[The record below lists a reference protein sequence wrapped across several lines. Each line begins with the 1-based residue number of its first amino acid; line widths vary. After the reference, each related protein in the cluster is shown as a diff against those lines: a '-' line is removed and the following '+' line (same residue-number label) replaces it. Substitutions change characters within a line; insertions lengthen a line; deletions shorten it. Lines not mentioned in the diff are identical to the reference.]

1 MSSLKASSRWMECLS
16 LEARRFVARTR
27 LRDRRSAEKTVAA
40 LSNIPT
46 MLATVLLL
54 AAAMTSLVMAR
65 VLSVAAAMVLLVV
78 VVIAVGTGGKRWM

>member
-1 MSSLKASSRWMECLS
+1 MS

-27 LRDRRSAEKTVAA
+27 LRDIRFAEKTVAA

-54 AAAMTSLVMAR
+54 AAAMTSLVTAR
-65 VLSVAAAMVLLVV
+65 VLSGAAVMVLLGI
-78 VVIAVGTGGKRWM
+78 VVI